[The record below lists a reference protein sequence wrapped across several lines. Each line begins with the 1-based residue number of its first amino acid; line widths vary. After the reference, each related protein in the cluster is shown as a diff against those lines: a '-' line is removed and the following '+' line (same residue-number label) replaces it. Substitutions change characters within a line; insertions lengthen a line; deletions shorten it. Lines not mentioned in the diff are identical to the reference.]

1 MALIKINEKQKLYL
15 IIATV
20 LALLAGAWL
29 LTSYLMLIIFSAVIV
44 ILFNPV
50 YTKLL
55 KKNMKPGKAA
65 MLTFFI
71 ALLVV
76 IIPVALI
83 LFMTVLQ
90 VQSVAKD
97 IAAGNYGSELANLV
111 NNIINSINNLFT
123 DIGVSYRI
131 SIDNITASLSSLA
144 EEISKSLL
152 EGLKSTIGGFFSF
165 LTTSIIFIYVFI
177 SMLVNQDKIMSI
189 VKKLNPL
196 GDEISELYTQRIEA
210 MTKATVRG
218 QFIIAFWQGTVSA
231 VVLALTGLSDLFFF
245 FWIVLTA
252 FSVIPL
258 GAGIITIPI
267 GIIMILT
274 GNVWQG
280 VVVIL
285 NHVLIVTNIDNVLRP
300 KLVPKSA
307 RLDSAI
313 MILAVFS
320 GMAIFGFFGIVLGP
334 VIMIM
339 LMTTIQLFLE
349 VFKNTEAIERDE
361 DGKKPRSKLM
371 SKIKFWDRSSNQ
383 PTE

>member
-15 IIATV
+15 IVATV
-20 LALLAGAWL
+20 IALLVGAWL

-44 ILFNPV
+44 ILFNPI
-50 YTKLL
+50 YNKLL

-90 VQSVAKD
+90 VQSVARE
-97 IAAGNYGSELANLV
+97 ISSGNYGGELANLV
-111 NNIINSINNLFT
+111 NNIISSINNALANM
-123 DIGVSYRI
+123 GVSFRI
-131 SIDNITASLSSLA
+131 SIDNITATLSSAA

-152 EGLKSTIGGFFSF
+152 DGLKSTIGGFFSF

-274 GNVWQG
+274 GNIWQG
-280 VVVIL
+280 IVVIL

-307 RLDSAI
+307 RLDSAV

-361 DGKKPRSKLM
+361 DGKKPRSRLM
-371 SKIKFWDRSSNQ
+371 SKIKFWNK
-383 PTE
+383 PTAS